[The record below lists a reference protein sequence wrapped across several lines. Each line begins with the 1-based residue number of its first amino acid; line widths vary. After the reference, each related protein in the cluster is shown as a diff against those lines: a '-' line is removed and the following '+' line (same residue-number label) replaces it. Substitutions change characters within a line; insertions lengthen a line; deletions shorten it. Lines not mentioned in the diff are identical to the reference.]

1 MRNFDKKISDACYE
15 VISIILSKYRETIK
29 IFKEMLK

>member
-15 VISIILSKYRETIK
+15 VIILSKYRETIK